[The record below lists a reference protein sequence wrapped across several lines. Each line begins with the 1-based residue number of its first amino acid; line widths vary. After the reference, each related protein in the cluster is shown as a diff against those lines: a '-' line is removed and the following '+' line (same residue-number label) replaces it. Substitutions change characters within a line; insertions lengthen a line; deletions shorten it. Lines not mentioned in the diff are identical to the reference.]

1 MPNAN
6 YKNYKKARNAAWR
19 TLIACGV
26 DTLPVDLRKICG
38 QLGYELYA
46 YSKAGPLIAAFR
58 VEDQAQAS
66 DGFTVV
72 YEGVPRIFYNDAAPI
87 GRQRFTI
94 AHEIGHVVLG
104 HFDAGRFA
112 IWRRRAPDPD
122 ADETQANQF
131 GARLLAP
138 ACVLH
143 ALDAETPEEI
153 AQLCGMSITAAGYRA
168 GRLAQLRGRDRF
180 LIHPLERRVLRQ
192 FTPFIQA
199 RSRS

>member
-1 MPNAN
+1 MPNTN
-6 YKNYKKARNAAWR
+6 YKQYKKARNAAWR

-38 QLGYELYA
+38 QLG
-46 YSKAGPLIAAFR
+46 
-58 VEDQAQAS
+58 QAS

-72 YEGVPRIFYNDAAPI
+72 YEGGPRIFYNDAAPI
-87 GRQRFTI
+87 GRQRFTV

-104 HFDAGRFA
+104 HFNAGRFA

-122 ADETQANQF
+122 AAETQANQF
-131 GARLLAP
+131 AARLLAP

-153 AQLCGMSITAAGYRA
+153 AQLCGMSITAAGHRA

-192 FTPFIQA
+192 FTPFIQS

>member
-1 MPNAN
+1 MPSTN
-6 YKNYKKARNAAWR
+6 YRQYKKARNAAWR

-38 QLGYELYA
+38 QLG
-46 YSKAGPLIAAFR
+46 
-58 VEDQAQAS
+58 DQAQAS

-104 HFDAGRFA
+104 HFDAGHFA

-131 GARLLAP
+131 AARLLAP

-143 ALDAETPEEI
+143 ALDTKTPEEI
-153 AQLCGMSITAAGYRA
+153 AQLCGLSITAAGYRA
-168 GRLAQLRGRDRF
+168 GRLAQLRDRNKF

-192 FTPFIQA
+192 FAPFIQ
-199 RSRS
+199 SRS